1 VGVPSFERVGVLV
14 IRAWT
19 AGTPPE
25 PALRARLT
33 STLDL
38 DSPRRKVSAA
48 ASAEEILELVRDW
61 LEGFQGEAQPGGER
75 GARSA

>member
-1 VGVPSFERVGVLV
+1 MPSVERVGVLV

-19 AGTPPE
+19 AGGPQH

-33 STLDL
+33 SALDL
-38 DSPRRKVSAA
+38 ESPRRRITAA

-61 LEGFQGEAQPGGER
+61 LEVFQGEAPR
-75 GARSA
+75 GD